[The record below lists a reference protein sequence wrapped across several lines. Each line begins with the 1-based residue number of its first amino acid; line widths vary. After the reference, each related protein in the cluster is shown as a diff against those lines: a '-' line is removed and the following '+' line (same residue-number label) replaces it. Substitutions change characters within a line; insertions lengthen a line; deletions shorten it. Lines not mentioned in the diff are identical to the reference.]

1 MFKLWLVEGEAH
13 RPVVFTRSHPS
24 VEDAFISAGKILKSM
39 GAPVLDAQNLPSW
52 AGGRGVRV
60 FDPTGTVG
68 MSAIIEGG
76 FLVEDGVA
84 VEASERLGLVPMT
97 EPQSE

>member
-1 MFKLWLVEGEAH
+1 MGCLLCKQINPRSRHVQ
-13 RPVVFTRSHPS
+13 VV
-24 VEDAFISAGKILKSM
+24 V
-39 GAPVLDAQNLPSW
+39 
-52 AGGRGVRV
+52 GGRRGSPSRGFHGGVGVRV